1 MHNDKTASEM
11 FNVQSKSVKITEN
24 GTTTITADAGYGSM
38 DKVNVTVEVAGSG
51 DGPALEGDYYLA
63 KPTGRYWKFTC
74 ADTHL
79 QGGVHIPYVDLDE
92 FTEEE
97 ITNLYNTFQLIPAI
111 TYSVVCASSGMPAN
125 GSYIVSKSFIEALIR
140 VYEDGIA
147 LSKSNHDYGYI
158 IGAFQECT
166 GELEGIKFN
175 GLIDIIQT
183 MLLMTEGIEIS
194 EEEAI
199 AMIHDVF
206 MLEQITKEEFESYYN
221 W

>member
-97 ITNLYNTFQLIPAI
+97 ITNLYNTFQLIPSSYTLI
-111 TYSVVCASSGMPAN
+111 NASIN
-125 GSYIVSKSFIEALIR
+125 
-140 VYEDGIA
+140 D
-147 LSKSNHDYGYI
+147 
-158 IGAFQECT
+158 
-166 GELEGIKFN
+166 LETI
-175 GLIDIIQT
+175 
-183 MLLMTEGIEIS
+183 
-194 EEEAI
+194 
-199 AMIHDVF
+199 
-206 MLEQITKEEFESYYN
+206 
-221 W
+221 